1 MPTNQALI
9 LKKPQM
15 IKKDVYIFH
24 GMNVT
29 FEGFSLPT
37 LLIDHDE
44 LILFGVPLAQ
54 DFFKIITAISSIAAI
69 DKLKYIVAFDTNPQ
83 FLSVMNL
90 FANASL
96 MPTIVT
102 SKANT
107 LFQDISLVKQPLYFI
122 EDHQYQLVLSTGKL
136 VRFIETPFMPKP
148 GSFIAFDHFTKAL
161 FSNYLFET
169 KERYTESVNN
179 PKWIEDAIQT
189 LQVTIPS
196 SDFIHPI
203 IEKIRNLK
211 PEVCITTSNKIV
223 FKSRLE
229 ALLIEL
235 DRIEFTNSN
244 IGSISR
250 KINRF
255 HDYSSAIQDLIN
267 LLIETYTLNKVIAVF
282 EESVIKIDEAGK
294 LIKSS
299 SMTEFDLWNGF
310 FNVLYA
316 KQGLSWIAVLE
327 NKVHGLV
334 RDKGYEM
341 PSLFSSSIIESE
353 RKNAEIALEKLNLEK
368 KISQLESQLDRTV
381 DRLMKDP
388 LTRAYNELFL
398 SEYLKDEIQIR
409 IQEGF
414 ISKDIALIYINIDN
428 ILRLNAK
435 YSKEV
440 GDETIQN
447 LGYLLNQIK
456 KEGDIIFKRSAPGF
470 IYYANKQDE
479 LVINIAQRI
488 QNAIRESDTFVEK
501 ITASLSIVKL
511 SEFSTSD
518 PVVSIVQQMM
528 SLGENRIKLGAI
540 KGTNVI
546 VDAQTKI
553 DKPIN
558 GKILIVD
565 DEQINLSLLKS
576 LFFNLNYE
584 IVTAKDGIEALQ
596 IIKDSAFDCIICE
609 RNVPKLDGISL
620 KLAINDLTINAKA
633 MFVLLTYNK
642 NKDIVLRANQLGVD
656 YVLQKPILF
665 EELLGFIQRFIKL
678 RRSIQ

>member
-1 MPTNQALI
+1 MANNQI
-9 LKKPQM
+9 SNFKKPPM

-24 GMNVT
+24 GMNVS
-29 FEGFSLPT
+29 FEGFSLPA
-37 LLIDHDE
+37 LLVDHED
-44 LILFGVPLAQ
+44 LILFGVPVAQ
-54 DFFKIITAISSIAAI
+54 DFFKLITAISTIAPI
-69 DKLKYIVAFDTNPQ
+69 DKLKYVVAFDTTPL
-83 FLSVMNL
+83 FLPVMNL

-107 LFQDISLVKQPLYFI
+107 LFQEISLIKQPLYFI
-122 EDHQYQLVLSTGKL
+122 EDHQNQLVLSSGKT
-136 VRFIETPFMPKP
+136 VQFIETPFMPKP
-148 GSFIAFDHFTKAL
+148 GSFIAFDHFTKTL
-161 FSNYLFET
+161 FSNYIFET
-169 KERYTESVNN
+169 KKRYIESSNN

-189 LQVTIPS
+189 LQVTVPS
-196 SDFIHPI
+196 SDFIQPI
-203 IEKIRNLK
+203 VEKITLLK

-235 DRIEFTNSN
+235 ERIEFTNSN
-244 IGSISR
+244 LGSMSR
-250 KINRF
+250 KIESF
-255 HDYSSAIQDLIN
+255 HDYSSAINDLLKI
-267 LLIETYTLNKVIAVF
+267 LIGAHSFNKVQEVF
-282 EESVIKIDEAGK
+282 EGSVIQFNSEEKILK
-294 LIKSS
+294 QP
-299 SMTEFDLWNGF
+299 SMTEIDLWNTF
-310 FNVLYA
+310 FNIMYA
-316 KQGLSWIAVLE
+316 KMGLTWIAILE
-327 NKVHGLV
+327 KKVDYLV
-334 RDKGYEM
+334 REKGYAL
-341 PSLFSSSIIESE
+341 PSLLSSSIFESE
-353 RKNAEIALEKLNLEK
+353 RKNAEIALEKIKLEN
-368 KISQLESQLDRTV
+368 KISALESQLDRTV

-388 LTRAYNELFL
+388 LTHSYNELFL
-398 SEYLKDEIQIR
+398 SEYLKDEITLR
-409 IQEGF
+409 IQDGF
-414 ISKDIALIYINIDN
+414 VSKDIALIYINIDN

-435 YSKEV
+435 YSKEI

-479 LVINIAQRI
+479 LAIIIAQRI

-518 PVVSIVQQMM
+518 PVLSIVQQMM

-584 IVTAKDGIEALQ
+584 IMTAKDGIEALEMVKNQ
-596 IIKDSAFDCIICE
+596 AYDVIICE
-609 RNVPKLDGISL
+609 RNVPKLDGISF
-620 KLAINDLTINAKA
+620 KLAVNDLSINAKA

-642 NKDIVLRANQLGVD
+642 NKDVVLRANQLGVD

>member
-69 DKLKYIVAFDTNPQ
+69 EKLKYIVAFDTNPQ

>member
-1 MPTNQALI
+1 MPNSQATI

-24 GMNVT
+24 GMNVS

-37 LLIDHDE
+37 LLIDHDD
-44 LILFGVPLAQ
+44 LILLGIPLTQ
-54 DFFKIITAISSIAAI
+54 DFFKIITAISSIAPI
-69 DKLKYIVAFDTNPQ
+69 EKLKYVVAFDTSPL

-107 LFQDISLVKQPLYFI
+107 LFQETSLVKQPLYFI

-136 VRFIETPFMPKP
+136 LQFIETPFMPKP
-148 GSFIAFDHFTKAL
+148 GSFIAFDHFTKTL

-169 KERYTESVNN
+169 KERYTESSNN

-203 IEKIRNLK
+203 IEKIKELK

-235 DRIEFTNSN
+235 DRIEFSNSN

-255 HDYSSAIQDLIN
+255 HDYSSSIQKLIII
-267 LLIETYTLNKVIAVF
+267 LIETYTLDNVKAVF
-282 EESVIKIDEAGK
+282 EDSNIKIDDSGK
-294 LIKSS
+294 LVKATNT
-299 SMTEFDLWNGF
+299 TEIDLWNNF
-310 FNVLYA
+310 FNLIYA
-316 KQGLSWIAVLE
+316 KHGLTWIAILE
-327 NKVHGLV
+327 KKVNGLV
-334 RDKGYEM
+334 SELGYEI
-341 PSLFSSSIIESE
+341 PSLFSSQIIESE
-353 RKNAEIALEKLNLEK
+353 RKNAEIAIEKLKLEN
-368 KISQLESQLDRTV
+368 KISQLETQLDRTV
-381 DRLMKDP
+381 GRLMKDP

-398 SEYLKDEIQIR
+398 SEYLKDEINVR

-414 ISKDIALIYINIDN
+414 IKKDIALIYINIDN

-479 LVINIAQRI
+479 LAIVIAQRI

-518 PVVSIVQQMM
+518 PVISIVQQMM

-584 IVTAKDGIEALQ
+584 IVTAKDGLEALE
-596 IIKDSAFDCIICE
+596 IIKNSAFDVIICE
-609 RNVPKLDGISL
+609 RNVPKIDGISL
-620 KLAINDLTINAKA
+620 KLAVNDLTNNAKA

-656 YVLQKPILF
+656 YVLQKPVLF
-665 EELLGFIQRFIKL
+665 EELLGFIQRFVKL

>member
-1 MPTNQALI
+1 MANNQI
-9 LKKPQM
+9 SNLKKPPM

-24 GMNVT
+24 GMNVS
-29 FEGFSLPT
+29 FEGFSLPA
-37 LLIDHDE
+37 LLVDHED
-44 LILFGVPLAQ
+44 LILFGVPVAQ
-54 DFFKIITAISSIAAI
+54 DFFKLITAISTIAPI
-69 DKLKYIVAFDTNPQ
+69 DKLKYVVAFDTTPL
-83 FLSVMNL
+83 FLPVMNL

-107 LFQDISLVKQPLYFI
+107 LFQEISLIKQPLYFI
-122 EDHQYQLVLSTGKL
+122 EDHQNQLVLSSGKT
-136 VRFIETPFMPKP
+136 VQFIETPFMPKP
-148 GSFIAFDHFTKAL
+148 GSFIAFDHFTKTL
-161 FSNYLFET
+161 FSNYIFET
-169 KERYTESVNN
+169 KKRYIESSNN

-189 LQVTIPS
+189 LQVTVPS
-196 SDFIHPI
+196 SDFIQPI
-203 IEKIRNLK
+203 VEKITLLK

-235 DRIEFTNSN
+235 ERIEFTNSN
-244 IGSISR
+244 LGSMSR
-250 KINRF
+250 KIESF
-255 HDYSSAIQDLIN
+255 HDYSSAINDLLKI
-267 LLIETYTLNKVIAVF
+267 LIGAHSFNKVQEVF
-282 EESVIKIDEAGK
+282 EGSVIQFNSEEKILK
-294 LIKSS
+294 QP
-299 SMTEFDLWNGF
+299 SMTEIDLWNTF
-310 FNVLYA
+310 FNIMYA
-316 KQGLSWIAVLE
+316 KMGLTWIAILE
-327 NKVHGLV
+327 KKVDYLV
-334 RDKGYEM
+334 REKGYAL
-341 PSLFSSSIIESE
+341 PSLLSSSIFESE
-353 RKNAEIALEKLNLEK
+353 RKNAEIALEKIKLEN
-368 KISQLESQLDRTV
+368 KISALESQLDRTV

-388 LTRAYNELFL
+388 LTHSYNELFL
-398 SEYLKDEIQIR
+398 SEYLKDEITLR
-409 IQEGF
+409 IQDGF
-414 ISKDIALIYINIDN
+414 VSKDIALIYINIDN

-435 YSKEV
+435 YSKEI

-479 LVINIAQRI
+479 LAIIIAQRI

-518 PVVSIVQQMM
+518 PVLSIVQQMM

-584 IVTAKDGIEALQ
+584 IMTAKDGIEALEMVKNQ
-596 IIKDSAFDCIICE
+596 AYDVIICE
-609 RNVPKLDGISL
+609 RNVPKLDGISF
-620 KLAINDLTINAKA
+620 KLAVNDLSINAKA

-642 NKDIVLRANQLGVD
+642 NKDVVLRANQLGVD